1 MKRVLNSIKKRLR
14 VVLSAVIIS
23 LFLFSVLSTPATPNA
38 DKRGGI
44 EEANKLVSAITG
56 FFEEKFSQVSETIES
71 IVRNKSFRMFSLLRP
86 LDTEGNGSKTLPS
99 KVVGKRVCIDPGH
112 QTRANLAPE
121 PIAPGSSRMKE
132 KCRGGTRGISS
143 GIPEYKI
150 TLQIAFKLKN
160 LLERSG
166 IAVVMTR
173 ETDDVNI
180 SNIERATIA
189 NGIGADLFI
198 RIHCDGSSDPSV
210 SGITTFYPA
219 KNQWTESIYSESL
232 RAARLVQRELVKS
245 CNCRNNGIMPR
256 GDFTGFN
263 WSKVPVILT
272 EVGFLTNPE
281 EDRLLN
287 GEEYQWKVA
296 QGIHNGV
303 MRYFAI
309 FDRN

>member
-1 MKRVLNSIKKRLR
+1 MNFVNKRFR
-14 VVLSAVIIS
+14 VVLSAIIIS
-23 LFLFSVLSTPATPNA
+23 LFLFSIFSAFAANA
-38 DKRGGI
+38 SKRGSI
-44 EEANKLVSAITG
+44 EEANNLVSAITE
-56 FFEEKFSQVSETIES
+56 FFEGKFSQVSQTIES
-71 IVRNKSFRMFSLLRP
+71 IVRNK
-86 LDTEGNGSKTLPS
+86 LDTEGSGSKTLPGE
-99 KVVGKRVCIDPGH
+99 VAGKCVCIDPGH
-112 QTRANLAPE
+112 QARANLNLE

-132 KCRGGTRGISS
+132 KCKGGASGVSS
-143 GIPEYKI
+143 GVFEYKI

-189 NGIGADLFI
+189 NSIGADLFI
-198 RIHCDGSSDPSV
+198 RIHCDGGSDPSV

-219 KNQWTESIYSESL
+219 KNQWTESIYLESL

-245 CNCRNNGIMPR
+245 CNCRNDGIVPR
-256 GDFTGFN
+256 SDFTGFN
-263 WSKVPVILT
+263 WSNVPVILT

-287 GEEYQWKVA
+287 SEEYQWKVA
-296 QGIHNGV
+296 QGIRNGV
-303 MRYFAI
+303 MRYFTGEH
-309 FDRN
+309 